1 MRSIASKIVL
11 LTVVLGIA
19 LVGCS
24 SDGGDDPGEKAT
36 IPANAVTITF
46 AGGGGWGPV
55 VFTHAIHSDEYY
67 DGVCLVC
74 HDHEDV
80 GTETH
85 WSCREC
91 HTAGADAEGL
101 CNEYDQDHGCLMT
114 QCQNCHLVEGAPAP
128 DGSACSDCHD

>member
-1 MRSIASKIVL
+1 MRNVVSRIVL

-24 SDGGDDPGEKAT
+24 SGGEDDPGEKAT

-55 VFTHAIHSDEYY
+55 VFTHVTHSDEYY

-85 WSCREC
+85 
-91 HTAGADAEGL
+91 
-101 CNEYDQDHGCLMT
+101 
-114 QCQNCHLVEGAPAP
+114 
-128 DGSACSDCHD
+128 